1 MRLGRQG
8 TMQGNDIALG
18 VELFQRD
25 VFHAK
30 LDAFGV
36 SICVAGDEAAAETMQ
51 NARDR
56 GPDAAC
62 ADDADGLAPQF
73 KAEQPLQGE
82 ISIAHAVICLG
93 KMPVE
98 RQYQPHA
105 MLGYGV
111 RRVGGHAHHVQPQA
125 GGDMDVHVIEAR
137 TAQCDQPG
145 ALPRQCFE
153 HSGIERVVHEHA
165 HGGKAGNDLPRFPVQ
180 AGIEEYQ
187 LMSKVTV
194 GGQQNSRSYACAL
207 HTATFM
213 GSP

>member
-1 MRLGRQG
+1 MRRQPKPCK
-8 TMQGNDIALG
+8 M
-18 VELFQRD
+18 
-25 VFHAK
+25 HA
-30 LDAFGV
+30 
-36 SICVAGDEAAAETMQ
+36 
-51 NARDR
+51 DR
-56 GPDAAC
+56 GPDAAR

-73 KAEQPLQGE
+73 KAKQPLQGE
-82 ISIAHAVICLG
+82 ISIAHAVVCLG

-137 TAQCDQPG
+137 TAQCNQPG

-194 GGQQNSRSYACAL
+194 GGRQKFTVVRLCTAYSY
-207 HTATFM
+207 FM